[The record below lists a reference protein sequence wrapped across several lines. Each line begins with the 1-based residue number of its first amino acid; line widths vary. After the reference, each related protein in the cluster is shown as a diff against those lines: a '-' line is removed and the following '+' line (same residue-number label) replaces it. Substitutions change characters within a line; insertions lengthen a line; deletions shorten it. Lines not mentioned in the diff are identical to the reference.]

1 MIITLSLLLIAASV
15 WYIYTNFKDT
25 YDKEMDLN
33 KLRAKHGFLSAMAD
47 EVDYLQSKGLDNF
60 ENNWI
65 DNLSPEE
72 YNIRRNDIITIFMV
86 NTFNSFNR
94 DEEAKFLVDEK
105 DVITNIK
112 NVFDESRNW
121 KEVEN
126 RYEQMGRI
134 LYLSYKNIS
143 FELMDKIFP
152 SFSNDLKTLTIT
164 KGFQVFLDETITR
177 YIEEYDISVEYM
189 DAADDKIKH
198 ILESQNNL

>member
-65 DNLSPEE
+65 DISPEE
-72 YNIRRNDIITIFMV
+72 YNIKRNNIITIFMV
-86 NTFNSFNR
+86 NTFNSFNIY
-94 DEEAKFLVDEK
+94 EEAKFLVDEK
-105 DVITNIK
+105 DAITNIK
-112 NVFDESRNW
+112 NVFYESINW

-134 LYLSYKNIS
+134 LYLGYKNSS
-143 FELMDKIFP
+143 FEFMDKIFP

-177 YIEEYDISVEYM
+177 YIEEYDISVEYI
-189 DAADDKIKH
+189 DATDDKIKH

>member
-25 YDKEMDLN
+25 YDKEMELN
-33 KLRAKHGFLSAMAD
+33 KIRAKHGFLSAMAD

-86 NTFNSFNR
+86 TTFNKFNR
-94 DEEAKFLVDEK
+94 DEEAKSLVDEK

-126 RYEQMGRI
+126 RYEQIGRI
-134 LYLSYKNIS
+134 MYLSFKNIS
-143 FELMDKIFP
+143 FELMGKIFP

-164 KGFQVFLDETITR
+164 KGFQVFSDETITR
-177 YIEEYDISVEYM
+177 YIEEYDISVEYV
-189 DAADDKIKH
+189 DATDDQIRH
-198 ILESQNNL
+198 ILESQNL